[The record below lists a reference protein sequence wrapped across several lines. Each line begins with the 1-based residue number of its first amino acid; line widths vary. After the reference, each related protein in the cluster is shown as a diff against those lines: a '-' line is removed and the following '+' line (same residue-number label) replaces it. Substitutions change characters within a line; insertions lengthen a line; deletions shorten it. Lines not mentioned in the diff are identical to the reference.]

1 MDDIVIRPAR
11 EADMPGV
18 ERIITH
24 YIMNTVLTF
33 HEEPQPL
40 ESYVKSYRAVQAL
53 GLPYLVAVPANSPD
67 TVVGY
72 TYCFGFRS
80 ERSAYRF
87 ASELSLF
94 CDPDYTGKGIGSR
107 LLGAILDVLKTPSTF
122 LTTYQGS
129 YPEGVEPRTIRQL
142 IAVMAVNDEGKRG
155 GLALKEFYESFGF
168 VLRSHLVDIGYKFD
182 KWIDTMELQ
191 YTFY

>member
-1 MDDIVIRPAR
+1 MSEIIVRPAR

-18 ERIITH
+18 KRIVTH
-24 YIMNTVLTF
+24 YILNTVLTF

-40 ESYVKSYRAVQAL
+40 ESYVKTYRTTQTL
-53 GLPYLVAVPANSPD
+53 GLPYLVAVRADSPD

-72 TYCFGFRS
+72 TYAFGFRS

-94 CDPDYTGKGIGSR
+94 CDPEYTGKGIGSR
-107 LLGAILDVLKTPSTF
+107 LLRAILQVLKTPSTF

-129 YPEGVEPRTIRQL
+129 YPGGVEPRTVRTL
-142 IAVMAVNDEGKRG
+142 IAVMAVNDVGKRG
-155 GLALKEFYESFGF
+155 GMALKEFYESFGF
-168 VLRSHLVDIGYKFD
+168 VLRSHLVGIGYKFD